1 MKERPILFTATMVRA
16 ILEGRKTQTRRIVEP
31 QPEAGLDRMEWRLE
45 ATGEWDA
52 YYRNKRRAYTLRR
65 CPYGVPGDRLWVRE
79 TFLTRG
85 AGEITCYRADVGPV
99 EAAGFGAMYGG
110 WKPSIFMPRARSRI
124 TLEITGV
131 RVERLQEISNEDAEA
146 EGIEVPRCPKC
157 SYTYQDCLRH
167 MDHNLCGEEAPASAV
182 YAYSLLWDSLNAK
195 RAPWS
200 SNPWVWVLSFNVVKG
215 TSREADA

>member
-1 MKERPILFTATMVRA
+1 MTERPIIFSAPMVIALR
-16 ILEGRKTQTRRIVEP
+16 EGRKTQTRPIVKSQPDTEDVRFEP
-31 QPEAGLDRMEWRLE
+31 AFREWYCE
-45 ATGEWDA
+45 GGVWH
-52 YYRNKRRAYTLRR
+52 KQ
-65 CPYGVPGDRLWVRE
+65 CQYGVPGDRLWVRE
-79 TFLTRG
+79 TFYHDPEDRVLL
-85 AGEITCYRADVGPV
+85 YRADGGMDV
-99 EAAGFGAMYGG
+99 EMFDAGCK
-110 WKPSIFMPRARSRI
+110 WQPSIFMPRARSRI

-131 RVERLQEISNEDAEA
+131 RVERLQDISNEDAEA

-195 RAPWS
+195 RAPWA

-215 TSREADA
+215 KP